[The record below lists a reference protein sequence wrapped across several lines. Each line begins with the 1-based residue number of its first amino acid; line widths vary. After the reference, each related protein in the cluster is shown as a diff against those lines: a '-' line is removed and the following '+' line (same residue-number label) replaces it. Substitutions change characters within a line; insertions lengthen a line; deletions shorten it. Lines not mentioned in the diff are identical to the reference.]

1 MSLLRLKKKI
11 DVDNK
16 VIILFSVKDT
26 GIGLRDEEIKK
37 LFDSFSQADSSTTR
51 RYGGTGLGL
60 AICKSIV
67 KMMSGTI
74 HVSSNYGKGSVFS
87 FTAEFDKSDKQ
98 LVRNQAQTSFTNLDV
113 LIVDDNPDL
122 CEVLSNYLIELG
134 CHIAVANSGEEALEL
149 LDKRVKLGKKPWQFI
164 LVDWIMEGMDGFKFI
179 HLYNEQVTGKES
191 KNCSYDQ
198 L

>member
-1 MSLLRLKKKI
+1 
-11 DVDNK
+11 
-16 VIILFSVKDT
+16 
-26 GIGLRDEEIKK
+26 
-37 LFDSFSQADSSTTR
+37 
-51 RYGGTGLGL
+51 
-60 AICKSIV
+60 
-67 KMMSGTI
+67 MMSGTI

-149 LDKRVKLGKKPWQFI
+149 LDKRVKLGKKLGSLFW
-164 LVDWIMEGMDGFKFI
+164 WIG
-179 HLYNEQVTGKES
+179 
-191 KNCSYDQ
+191 
-198 L
+198 